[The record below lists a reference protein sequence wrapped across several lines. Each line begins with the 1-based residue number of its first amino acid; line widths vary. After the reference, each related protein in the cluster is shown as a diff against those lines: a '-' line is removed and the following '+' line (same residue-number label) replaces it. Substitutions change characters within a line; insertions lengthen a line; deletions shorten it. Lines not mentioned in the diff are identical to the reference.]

1 MTEDRKIKRNGN
13 PLFVLVTG
21 ATGQQ
26 GGTVARTLLER
37 GHRVRAF
44 TRNADSERAKELKNL
59 GAELFTGNFDDP
71 VSLGLAME
79 DVDAVF
85 AMGTPFEKG
94 MDAET
99 KQGNTIADAA
109 KTAGI
114 KHLIYTSVGSA
125 HLKTGIPHFE
135 SKFKVEEHIRELGIP
150 HTIIRPVYFMENLFA
165 PWTLPGLKE
174 GRIATA
180 MPSDRKLAMIS
191 FRDIGRFAVHI
202 LENREEFLGRAIDI
216 AGDNLTG
223 EESAEILSRITG
235 HEIKYISLTY
245 EDIKAFGE
253 DMITMYKWFNDVG
266 YQINIGELWVK
277 YPHIGWTT
285 FEEWVKRQDWSIL
298 EKDIPQ
304 IQS

>member
-1 MTEDRKIKRNGN
+1 MTEDIEIKKTVN

-21 ATGQQ
+21 VTGQQ
-26 GGTVARTLLER
+26 GGSVARALIER
-37 GHRVRAF
+37 GHRVRGF
-44 TRNADSERAKELKNL
+44 TRNIESKRARYLRKRGVELI
-59 GAELFTGNFDDP
+59 TGNFNDSF
-71 VSLGLAME
+71 SLGLAME

-94 MDAET
+94 MDIET
-99 KQGNTIADAA
+99 KQGIAIADAA
-109 KTAGI
+109 RTAGI
-114 KHLIYTSVGSA
+114 RHFVYSSVGSA

-150 HTIIRPVYFMENLFA
+150 HTIIRPVYFMENLYA

-180 MPSDRKLAMIS
+180 MPPDRKLAMIS
-191 FRDIGRFAVHI
+191 VRDIGRFAVHVF
-202 LENREEFLGRAIDI
+202 ENRDEFLGRGINI
-216 AGDNLTG
+216 AGDDISG
-223 EESAEILSRITG
+223 EESVEILSRITG
-235 HEIKYISLTY
+235 HKIKYVELTY
-245 EDIKAFGE
+245 EEIEAFGK

-277 YPHIGWTT
+277 YPHVGWTT
-285 FEEWVKRQDWSIL
+285 FEEWVKKQDWSVL

-304 IQS
+304 MQS

>member
-1 MTEDRKIKRNGN
+1 MTEDKEIRQTLN

-26 GGTVARTLLER
+26 GGSVARVLLER

-44 TRNADSERAKELKNL
+44 TRNIDSERAKEINDL
-59 GAELFTGNFDDP
+59 GAELFSGNFDDP
-71 VSLGLAME
+71 LSLGKAME
-79 DVDAVF
+79 GVDAVF

-94 MDAET
+94 MDTET
-99 KQGNTIADAA
+99 RQGILIVDAA

-125 HLKTGIPHFE
+125 HRSTGIPHFE
-135 SKFKVEEHIRELGIP
+135 SKFKVEEHIRKLGIP
-150 HTIIRPVYFMENLFA
+150 HTIIRPVYFMENFFA

-180 MPSDRKLAMIS
+180 MPPYRKLAMIS
-191 FRDIGRFAVHI
+191 VRDIGRFAVHI
-202 LENREEFLGRAIDI
+202 LENRDEFLGRGIDI
-216 AGDNLTG
+216 AGDDVSG
-223 EESAEILSRITG
+223 EKSAEVFSRITG
-235 HEIKYISLTY
+235 HEIKYVELTY

-266 YQINIGELWVK
+266 YQIDITELRSK
-277 YPHIGWTT
+277 YPDIGWTT
-285 FEEWVKRQDWSIL
+285 FEEWVKRQDWSVL
-298 EKDIPQ
+298 EKEIPQ

>member
-1 MTEDRKIKRNGN
+1 MTEDRKIKRNEN

-26 GGTVARTLLER
+26 GGAVARTLLER

-59 GAELFTGNFDDP
+59 GAELFTGNFNDP

-94 MDAET
+94 MDTET
-99 KQGNTIADAA
+99 KQGNAIADAA
-109 KTAGI
+109 KIAGI
-114 KHLIYTSVGSA
+114 KHLVYTSVGSA
-125 HLKTGIPHFE
+125 HLRTGIPHFE

-150 HTIIRPVYFMENLFA
+150 HTIIRPVYFMENFFA
-165 PWTLPGLKE
+165 PWILPGLKE

-180 MPSDRKLAMIS
+180 MPPDRKLAMIS

-285 FEEWVKRQDWSIL
+285 FEEWVKRQDWSVL
-298 EKDIPQ
+298 EKEIPQ
-304 IQS
+304 TQS